1 MPGIFVLFANHIEII
16 ITFRKNKKDMTQDS
30 FLSKIEDII
39 PANTSLVSELCDVL
53 NISQDSA
60 YRRLR
65 GSTQLTISEISALCR
80 HYRISFDVFD
90 DLDINNVTFSFLN
103 IDHDFS
109 SFEVYLQ
116 TMINDLGLIRNS
128 KNKKITYACEDIPI
142 FYNYKYPSLGSFK
155 IFYWMEAILNNS
167 LLENNKFHKDSI
179 PQNLKE
185 LGSKIFD
192 LYIDVPSVE
201 IWTDTTYLSV
211 IKQIEFF
218 WESGKFESP
227 QDVID
232 ILDDLK
238 QLLKD
243 IQLQAKLGKKLF
255 SESSESGQR
264 AEYELYVSEIEI
276 GNNCVL
282 VDLGNT
288 KSVYLGHMSFNTIST
303 MNKKYCELTEQWL
316 DNIIKKSNPISK
328 VSEKIRY
335 QYFKTAFGRIEK
347 FKAQVLED

>member
-1 MPGIFVLFANHIEII
+1 
-16 ITFRKNKKDMTQDS
+16 MTQDS
-30 FLSKIEDII
+30 FLKKIEDII
-39 PANTSLVSELCDVL
+39 PANSSLVVELSEVL

-65 GSTQLTISEISALCR
+65 GSTQLTISEVSKLCK
-80 HYRISFDVFD
+80 HFRISFDVFD

-103 IDHDFS
+103 IENKAV
-109 SFEVYLQ
+109 SFELYLK
-116 TMINDLGLIRNS
+116 TMINDLGVIKS
-128 KNKKITYACEDIPI
+128 AKSSKITYACEDIPI
-142 FYNYKYPSLGSFK
+142 FYNYKYPNLGSFK
-155 IFYWMEAILNNS
+155 IFYWMEAILN
-167 LLENNKFHKDSI
+167 KDSLERKKYSKTVI
-179 PQNLKE
+179 PENLKE
-185 LGSKIFD
+185 LGSKVFD
-192 LYIDVPSVE
+192 LYLDTPSLE

-218 WESGKFESP
+218 WESGKFEKD

-238 QLLKD
+238 QLLAD
-243 IQLQAKLGKKLF
+243 IQLQANIGKKLF
-255 SESSESGQR
+255 SNTSESGQR
-264 AEYELYVSEIEI
+264 ADFELYVSDIEI

-316 DNIIKKSNPISK
+316 DNIIKKSNPISQ

-335 QYFKTAFGRIEK
+335 QYFRKAFNRIEK
-347 FKAQVLED
+347 FKSHILEE